1 MNDWMKKIDVILF
14 YVQSV
19 PFFPLKPKVFN
30 KLQIWEFAPC
40 GAIPQ
45 DGILWVYRQVN
56 NRFLTNQSTRCV
68 ELMS

>member
-30 KLQIWEFAPC
+30 KLKIWEFAPC

-45 DGILWVYRQVN
+45 DGIL
-56 NRFLTNQSTRCV
+56 
-68 ELMS
+68 